1 MPAPVGDTEPPN
13 PTTVAPAMT
22 DLLREAVDRLSA
34 LPPER
39 QDVVARRIL
48 SIDLAVEENN
58 DPDAE
63 GRISQDYINL
73 WSAAEDQRRMLNLGC
88 AISDEVDL

>member
-1 MPAPVGDTEPPN
+1 
-13 PTTVAPAMT
+13 MT

-48 SIDLAVEENN
+48 NIDLAVEENS
-58 DPDAE
+58 DPKYE
-63 GRISQDYINL
+63 GKVSREYIDM
-73 WSAAEDQRRMLNLGC
+73 WTHAEDQRRLLDIGLS
-88 AISDEVDL
+88 APDEE